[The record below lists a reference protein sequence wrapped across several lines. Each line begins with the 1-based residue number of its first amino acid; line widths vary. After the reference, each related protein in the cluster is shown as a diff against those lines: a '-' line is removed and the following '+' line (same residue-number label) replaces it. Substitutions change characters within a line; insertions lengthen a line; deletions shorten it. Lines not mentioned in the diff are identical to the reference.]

1 MFSRKVLSNAA
12 ICVQSCR
19 RGLTSVI
26 GDLRS
31 RWIVFLGLQC
41 IITQS
46 SADVGGTPC
55 YNNCWGKQPSLFF
68 TSKPGEMFWLKAEKF
83 DGNTSKT
90 FTWSD
95 SIFRNCN
102 WNLWNTWFIECK
114 MSMKKMIRIELS
126 KINIYWYIK
135 NGTFLGVIDSVK
147 SLPQSLYYQ

>member
-55 YNNCWGKQPSLFF
+55 YNNYWGKQPSLFF
-68 TSKPGEMFWLKAEKF
+68 TSKPGEMFWVKAEKF
-83 DGNTSKT
+83 DGNTTKT

-95 SIFRNCN
+95 SIFWSCN
-102 WNLWNTWFIECK
+102 WNDSLNANVCEENDRNWIVQ
-114 MSMKKMIRIELS
+114 
-126 KINIYWYIK
+126 NIYRYIK
-135 NGTFLGVIDSVK
+135 NGS
-147 SLPQSLYYQ
+147 